1 MLQDEESKRLNVGGQ
16 PEVKEEETK
25 DKVSVEA
32 AQLCQETGHL
42 EEEVS
47 YEMETNKTNAESKSS
62 TVPAEER
69 VKGLRESNQHLKSK
83 RPQDTEIT

>member
-1 MLQDEESKRLNVGGQ
+1 MLQDEESKWLNDGGQ

-25 DKVSVEA
+25 DTVHFEE

-47 YEMETNKTNAESKSS
+47 YEMEMNKINADSRAS
-62 TVPAEER
+62 TVPAEDRVRGTKR
-69 VKGLRESNQHLKSK
+69 VKPTLEK
-83 RPQDTEIT
+83 

>member
-1 MLQDEESKRLNVGGQ
+1 MLQDEESRWLNVGGQ

-25 DKVSVEA
+25 DKVSIEA

-42 EEEVS
+42 EEQVS
-47 YEMETNKTNAESKSS
+47 YEMETNKTNAESRAS

-69 VKGLRESNQHLKSK
+69 VNG
-83 RPQDTEIT
+83 TERVKPTLEK